1 MYFKTLTRVYDLL
14 DTRFRRRFIAIQALI
29 MVTALVDLLGLAMFI
44 PLIGMMAEPGR
55 IAEVPALLALKEG
68 MGIAAHYDFI
78 AALFGIALI
87 FFLFRTLF
95 IIFSMRIQQGFA
107 YDITAWVA
115 RSAFGYYLGLPYEE
129 FAAKKSAKIIRE
141 LNVSPLHFSRFLVM
155 PILLLSTEF
164 LVMGLI
170 AAGILWY
177 DWKIALLLGC
187 TLLPTALLFNRFI
200 KGRMKRMGLEEN
212 ELSAQAYTHSLR
224 GVFGFVDVRLR
235 RKGGVLLQDLGS
247 VFFRLRDIFAR
258 SASWAVMPPKLFE
271 FITVLGLFIIFWY
284 AAYISTQPARA
295 FTLIV
300 MFAAA
305 GYRLAP
311 AMGKVMPSLMMLQQ
325 YEYLFEIYKE
335 SLSSKKEEATT
346 DAPTSIAFR
355 HIEIDNLTFCYRQ
368 ATQHALKGI
377 QLHIQK
383 GEVLGVIGRSGA
395 GKSTLA
401 LLLAGLLKP
410 TGGQILIDGK
420 PLDNSLL
427 PAWMAGVSF
436 VQQQPYIE
444 QGNLA
449 HNIAFLDNEIDED
462 RLLRSIRL
470 AALDDFVQGRSPWE
484 ILLEEGGKNLSG
496 GQKQR
501 ITIARALYHDARFL
515 ILDEAT
521 SALDNETE
529 YALLKTLENLKQEGL
544 TMLIIAHRYTTL
556 RGCDRIIRVAE
567 GKVAEELQYEQ
578 VMMLGLEEEIGNQL

>member
-1 MYFKTLTRVYDLL
+1 MYFKTLTRVYGLL
-14 DTRFRRRFIAIQALI
+14 DTRFRRRFIAIQLLI
-29 MVTALVDLLGLAMFI
+29 VVTALVDLLGLAMFI
-44 PLIGMMAEPGR
+44 PLIGMMAEPER
-55 IAEVPALLALKEG
+55 IADVPVLLNLKVG

-78 AALFGIALI
+78 AVLFGIALI

-95 IIFSMRIQQGFA
+95 IIYSMRIQQGFS

-164 LVMGLI
+164 LVMGFI

-187 TLLPTALLFNRFI
+187 TLLPSAWLFNRFI
-200 KGRMKRMGLEEN
+200 KGRMRHMGLEEN
-212 ELSAQAYTHSLR
+212 ELSAQAYAHSLR
-224 GVFGFVDVRLR
+224 GVFGFIDVRLR
-235 RKGGVLLQDLGS
+235 HKASVLLQDLGS
-247 VFFRLRDIFAR
+247 VFFRLRDIFAK

-271 FITVLGLFIIFWY
+271 FMTVLGLFIIFWY
-284 AAYISTQPARA
+284 AAYISAQPTQA
-295 FTLIV
+295 FTLIIL
-300 MFAAA
+300 FAAA

-325 YEYLFEIYKE
+325 YEYLFDVYKE
-335 SLSSKKEEATT
+335 SLASKREIETIAPEALI
-346 DAPTSIAFR
+346 DFVK
-355 HIEIDNLTFCYRQ
+355 IEIRTLTFAYHR
-368 ATQHALKGI
+368 ATQHALNGI
-377 QLHIQK
+377 QLLIER
-383 GEVLGVIGRSGA
+383 GEVLGVIGRSGS

-410 TGGQILIDGK
+410 SSGQIMIDDK
-420 PLDNSLL
+420 VLNDSLL
-427 PAWMAGVSF
+427 SAWMAGVSF

-444 QGNLA
+444 QGTLA
-449 HNIAFLDNEIDED
+449 HNIAFLDDEIDET
-462 RLLRSIRL
+462 RLQRSIRL
-470 AALDDFVQGRSPWE
+470 AALDDFVQGRSPME
-484 ILLEEGGKNLSG
+484 IHLEEGGKNLSG

-521 SALDNETE
+521 SSLDNETE
-529 YALLKTLENLKQEGL
+529 FALLKTLENLKQEGL

-567 GKVAEELQYEQ
+567 GKVAEELQYNQ
-578 VMMLGLEEEIGNQL
+578 IKMLGLEEEIGD